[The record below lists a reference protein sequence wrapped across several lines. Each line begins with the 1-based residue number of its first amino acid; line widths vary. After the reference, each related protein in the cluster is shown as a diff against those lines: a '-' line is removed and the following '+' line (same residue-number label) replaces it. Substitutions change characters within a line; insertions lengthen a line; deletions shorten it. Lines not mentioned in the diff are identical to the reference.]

1 MRLWGRVS
9 WVQPFGKKQKEA
21 GSSGKVRG
29 VKILS
34 NEQTEILVTL
44 RGRSGLTRGKLTVL
58 LPDQVS
64 TQFFS
69 LLPSLVK

>member
-1 MRLWGRVS
+1 M
-9 WVQPFGKKQKEA
+9 
-21 GSSGKVRG
+21 RG

-34 NEQTEILVTL
+34 NEKTEILVTL
-44 RGRSGLTRGKLTVL
+44 RGHSGLTRGKLTIL

-64 TQFFS
+64 TQFCS